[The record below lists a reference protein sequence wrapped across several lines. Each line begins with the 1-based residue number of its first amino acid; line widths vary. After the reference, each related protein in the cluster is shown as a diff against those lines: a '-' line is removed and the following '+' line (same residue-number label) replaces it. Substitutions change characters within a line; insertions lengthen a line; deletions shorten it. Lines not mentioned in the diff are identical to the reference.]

1 MVWHNGYVP
10 RRLSTA
16 QPVEQQEEKPVPE
29 KPKAVLRFPAPV
41 KVKNQAAVALGLL
54 GGAKGGRKRAEN
66 LSGDRKKEI
75 ASLAAKARWAK
86 QKERPE

>member
-1 MVWHNGYVP
+1 VP

-16 QPVEQQEEKPVPE
+16 QPVEQREEKTVPD
-29 KPKAVLRFPAPV
+29 KPKGVLRKFPAPV
-41 KVKNQAAVALGLL
+41 KLKNPAAVALGLL

-66 LSGDRKKEI
+66 LSQEERTAI

-86 QKERPE
+86 QKERQE

>member
-1 MVWHNGYVP
+1 VP

-16 QPVEQQEEKPVPE
+16 QPVEQQEEQAISE
-29 KPKAVLRFPAPV
+29 KPKSVLKFPAPV
-41 KVKNQAAVALGLL
+41 RVKNPAAVALGLL

-66 LSGDRKKEI
+66 LSQEERTAI

-86 QKERPE
+86 RKKESE